1 MPAALTHHI
10 LALRALE
17 SLPDVRPEPFLLG
30 AQGPDPFFY
39 YATLPWGENSG
50 KERINA
56 VGERLH
62 HTDVS
67 VPYSTIYER
76 GDEDGRSLVKGL
88 WLHYCLDRLA
98 HPYVFYRSG
107 FDAEGKLVGYYKF
120 AHGKLEAYIDK
131 LLAKREGQYRNPGR
145 LFDFSSE
152 ELERFSILFEGI
164 EGAEARDYL
173 ASVNAFC
180 RTERFL
186 FCRTGA
192 KRILFRLVGKYS
204 LAYGMSYPAS
214 LRQAKELDV
223 LNLSHSTWKVP
234 ESGEE
239 RTDSFPELLDQALL
253 DYLRIYPLIDHNDV
267 EGLSRFVDRT
277 DHDGCHFGKT
287 MRHCD
292 VAFGNMEAGY
302 EGKRG

>member
-1 MPAALTHHI
+1 MPAALSHHI

-17 SLPDVRPEPFLLG
+17 SLPDIRPEPFLLG

-39 YATLPWGENSG
+39 YATLPWGEQKG
-50 KERINA
+50 KERING

-76 GDEDGRSLVKGL
+76 ADEDGRSLVKGL
-88 WLHYCLDRLA
+88 WLHYCLDRAA

-107 FDAEGKLVGYYKF
+107 FDESGKLTGYYKF

-131 LLAKREGQYRNPGR
+131 LLAKKEGLYRNPGR
-145 LFDFSSE
+145 LFDFSRD
-152 ELERFSILFEGI
+152 ELDRFSLLFEGI
-164 EGAEARDYL
+164 EGAEEGDYA
-173 ASVNAFC
+173 ASVGAFC
-180 RTERFL
+180 HTERFL
-186 FCRTGA
+186 FSHTGA
-192 KRILFRLVGKYS
+192 KRVLFRLVGKYS
-204 LAYGMSYPAS
+204 LAYGMSYPAR

-234 ESGEE
+234 ETGEE
-239 RTDSFPELLDQALL
+239 RTESFPDLLDEALR
-253 DYLRIYPLIDHNDV
+253 DFLRLYPLIDHNDV
-267 EGLSRFVDRT
+267 EGLSRFVGRI
-277 DHDGCHFGKT
+277 DHDGCHFCKS

-292 VAFGNMEAGY
+292 VAFEDMEAGY